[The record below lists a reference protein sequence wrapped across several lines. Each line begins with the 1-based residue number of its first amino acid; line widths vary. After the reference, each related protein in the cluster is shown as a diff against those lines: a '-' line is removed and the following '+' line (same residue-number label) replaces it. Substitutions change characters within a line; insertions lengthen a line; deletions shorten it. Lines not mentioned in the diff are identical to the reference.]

1 MIKLIDF
8 ELEDISFIDS
18 GKHKTL
24 RLPELTDE
32 EKNLIDPIVAP
43 TSGLRIQIL
52 DQIEIKGKKK
62 LILTNRKLF
71 LFLRVFKAISQQY
84 IEMKKGKNLKIL
96 IVTDN
101 RPTKSILLEY
111 CSQIFA
117 YDGYEIYYQK
127 DIPGESKISAPY
139 GAASVTL
146 LEEVNLIIVLT
157 ASHNELSWNGIK
169 FYIDYPMP
177 MSGDL
182 FKAISKKALN
192 FKEIKFDTKFKP
204 IPINAEKKNN
214 DYAISLISNV
224 LEIESIKNKKL
235 VIWPY
240 LGKARGIVTLFKQL
254 GAEVILIDE
263 EINPPNPIKE
273 LREDKLKQV
282 MESEGSDI
290 AILLDADRDR
300 IALYVKENGE
310 YNYYIPNEIYSA
322 LHNILANDYQ
332 KKIINVRTIPSDLRG
347 DDTSFINILTG
358 VGYKHLGVILYF
370 LLGIGVDK
378 SKVDKAILYFED
390 ENNNLRKI
398 DNAEPLKRQ
407 LFELIQ
413 KNNLFEEEFV
423 IVLWEESG
431 GHTLNILNTI
441 GRDNL
446 DSFRFDSK
454 FPIIADKYPVPALVL
469 ITELIARGHQI
480 SKSIDWSIKGINLTI
495 PALDEQKIKI
505 MNNFMKNHKKSLT
518 INEKEYKVSALS
530 DNAKNV
536 DIFRLKSADSTL
548 YFRPSGTGPEVRF
561 YIFAKRET
569 HLEELKIVQDYIK
582 IQYS

>member
-1 MIKLIDF
+1 MKLIDF

-18 GKHKTL
+18 GEYKTL
-24 RLPELTDE
+24 KLPKLTKE

-52 DQIEIKGKKK
+52 DQIEKKGKKK
-62 LILTNRKLF
+62 LLLTNRKLF
-71 LFLRVFKAISQQY
+71 LFLRVFKAISQEY
-84 IEMKKGKNLKIL
+84 KEMKKGKNLKIL

-117 YDGYEIYYQK
+117 FDGYEIYHQE
-127 DIPGESKISAPY
+127 DESGESRISAPY

-146 LEEVNLIIVLT
+146 MENISLVIVLT

-182 FKAISKKALN
+182 FKEISNKALT
-192 FKEIKFDTKFKP
+192 FKEINFDPKYKP
-204 IPINAEKKNN
+204 VLVDAEKKNN
-214 DYAISLISNV
+214 DYVISLVSNV

-273 LREDKLKQV
+273 LREDKLKKV
-282 MESEGSDI
+282 MESEGSEI

-300 IALYVKENGE
+300 IALYVKQNDK
-310 YNYYIPNEIYSA
+310 YCYYIPNEIYSA
-322 LHNILANDYQ
+322 LHNILANTYK

-370 LLGIGVDK
+370 LLGIEVDK

-398 DNAEPLKRQ
+398 NNAEPLKRQ

-413 KNNLFEEEFV
+413 KNNLFEEEFL
-423 IVLWEESG
+423 IVMWEESG
-431 GHTLNILNTI
+431 GHTLNILNPIKT
-441 GRDNL
+441 DEFEDFQFNYQ
-446 DSFRFDSK
+446 

-469 ITELIARGHQI
+469 ITELIARGHKI
-480 SKSIDWSIKGINLTI
+480 SKSIDWSIKGINRTT
-495 PALDEQKIKI
+495 PAIDKEKIKI
-505 MNNFMKNHKKSLT
+505 MNNFAKNDNRTVLIKD
-518 INEKEYKVSALS
+518 KEYKVNVLS
-530 DNAKNV
+530 DNINNI
-536 DIFRLKSADSTL
+536 DIFQLKSKNSTL
-548 YFRPSGTGPEVRF
+548 YFRPSGTGPELRF
-561 YIFAKRET
+561 YIFGDRET
-569 HLEELKIVQDYIK
+569 HLEELKAVQDYIK
-582 IQYS
+582 LHYS

>member
-1 MIKLIDF
+1 MMKLIEF
-8 ELEDISFIDS
+8 ELEDVSFIGS
-18 GKHKTL
+18 GAFKTL
-24 RLPELTDE
+24 KLPELTNE
-32 EKNLIDPIVAP
+32 EKFLIDPIVAP

-52 DQIEIKGKKK
+52 DQIEKKGKNK
-62 LILTNRKLF
+62 LLLTNRKLF

-84 IEMKKGKNLKIL
+84 KEMKKGKSLKIL

-101 RPTKSILLEY
+101 RPTKSILLQY

-117 YDGYEIYYQK
+117 FDGYEIYYQE
-127 DIPGESKISAPY
+127 DEPGESKISAPY
-139 GAASVTL
+139 GAASVAL
-146 LEEVNLIIVLT
+146 LEDINLIIVLT

-182 FKAISKKALN
+182 FKEISNKALN
-192 FKEIKFDTKFKP
+192 FQEIKFDPSYKP
-204 IPINAEKKNN
+204 IPIDAEKKNN
-214 DYAISLISNV
+214 DYVVSLISKV
-224 LEIESIKNKKL
+224 LEIKSIKNKKL

-240 LGKARGIVTLFKQL
+240 LGKARGIVTLFKRL
-254 GAEVILIDE
+254 GADIILIDE

-282 MESEGSDI
+282 MESEGSEI

-300 IALYVKENGE
+300 VALYVKQNGE

-322 LHNILANDYQ
+322 LHNILAKDYQ

-370 LLGIGVDK
+370 LLGIEVDK

-398 DNAEPLKRQ
+398 DNAKPLKRQ
-407 LFELIQ
+407 LFDLIQ

-423 IVLWEESG
+423 IVMWEESG
-431 GHTLNILNTI
+431 GHTINILNTV
-441 GRDNL
+441 GADNN

-469 ITELIARGHQI
+469 ITELIARGHEI
-480 SKSIDWSIKGINLTI
+480 SKSIDWSIKGINRTI
-495 PALDEQKIKI
+495 PAVDKQKIKI
-505 MNNFMKNHKKSLT
+505 MNNFAKNDNRT
-518 INEKEYKVSALS
+518 ILIKDKEYKVSALS
-530 DNAKNV
+530 DNINTI
-536 DIFRLKSADSTL
+536 DIFQLKSNNSTL

-561 YIFAKRET
+561 YIFGDRET
-569 HLEELKIVQDYIK
+569 HLEELRAVQDYIK
-582 IQYS
+582 LHYS

>member
-1 MIKLIDF
+1 MMKLIEF
-8 ELEDISFIDS
+8 ELEDVSFIGS
-18 GKHKTL
+18 GAFKTL
-24 RLPELTDE
+24 KLPELTNE
-32 EKNLIDPIVAP
+32 EKFLIDPIVAP

-52 DQIEIKGKKK
+52 DQIEKKGKNK
-62 LILTNRKLF
+62 LLLTNRKLF

-84 IEMKKGKNLKIL
+84 KEMKKGKSLKIL

-101 RPTKSILLEY
+101 RPTKSILLQY

-117 YDGYEIYYQK
+117 FDGYEIYYQE
-127 DIPGESKISAPY
+127 DEPGESKISAPY
-139 GAASVTL
+139 GAASVAL
-146 LEEVNLIIVLT
+146 LEDINLIIVLT

-182 FKAISKKALN
+182 FKEISNKALN
-192 FKEIKFDTKFKP
+192 FQEIKFDPNYKP
-204 IPINAEKKNN
+204 IPIDAEKKNN
-214 DYAISLISNV
+214 DYVVSLISKV
-224 LEIESIKNKKL
+224 LEIKSIKNKKL

-240 LGKARGIVTLFKQL
+240 LGKARGIVTLFKRL
-254 GAEVILIDE
+254 GADIILIDE

-282 MESEGSDI
+282 MESEGSEI

-300 IALYVKENGE
+300 IALYVKQNGE

-322 LHNILANDYQ
+322 LHNILAKDYQ

-370 LLGIGVDK
+370 LLGIEVDK

-398 DNAEPLKRQ
+398 DNAKPLKRQ
-407 LFELIQ
+407 LFDLIQ

-423 IVLWEESG
+423 IVMWEESG
-431 GHTLNILNTI
+431 GHTINILNTV
-441 GRDNL
+441 GADNN

-469 ITELIARGHQI
+469 ITELIARGHEI
-480 SKSIDWSIKGINLTI
+480 SKSIDWSIKGINRTI
-495 PALDEQKIKI
+495 PAVDKQKIKI
-505 MNNFMKNHKKSLT
+505 MNNFAKNNNRT
-518 INEKEYKVSALS
+518 ILIKDKEYKVSALS
-530 DNAKNV
+530 DNINTI
-536 DIFRLKSADSTL
+536 DIFQLKSNNSTL

-561 YIFAKRET
+561 YIFGDRET
-569 HLEELKIVQDYIK
+569 HLEELKAVQDYIK
-582 IQYS
+582 IHYS

>member
-1 MIKLIDF
+1 MKLIEF
-8 ELEDISFIDS
+8 ELEDVSFIGS
-18 GKHKTL
+18 GAFKTL
-24 RLPELTDE
+24 KLPELTNE
-32 EKNLIDPIVAP
+32 EKFLIDPIVAP

-52 DQIEIKGKKK
+52 DQIEKKGKNK
-62 LILTNRKLF
+62 LLLTNRKLF

-84 IEMKKGKNLKIL
+84 KEMKKGKALKIL

-101 RPTKSILLEY
+101 RPTKSILLQY

-117 YDGYEIYYQK
+117 FDGYEIYYQE
-127 DIPGESKISAPY
+127 DEPGESKISAPY
-139 GAASVTL
+139 GAASVAL
-146 LEEVNLIIVLT
+146 LEDISLVIVLT

-182 FKAISKKALN
+182 FKEISNKALN
-192 FKEIKFDTKFKP
+192 FQEIKFDPNYKP
-204 IPINAEKKNN
+204 IPIDAEKKNN
-214 DYAISLISNV
+214 DYVVSLISKV
-224 LEIESIKNKKL
+224 LEIKSIKNKKL

-240 LGKARGIVTLFKQL
+240 LGKARGIVTLFKRL
-254 GAEVILIDE
+254 GADIILIDE

-282 MESEGSDI
+282 MESEGSEI

-300 IALYVKENGE
+300 IALYVKQNGE

-322 LHNILANDYQ
+322 LHNILAKDYQ

-370 LLGIGVDK
+370 LLGIEVDK

-398 DNAEPLKRQ
+398 DNAKPLKRQ
-407 LFELIQ
+407 LFDLIQ

-423 IVLWEESG
+423 IVMWEESG
-431 GHTLNILNTI
+431 GHTINILNAV
-441 GRDNL
+441 GADNN

-469 ITELIARGHQI
+469 ITELIARGHEI
-480 SKSIDWSIKGINLTI
+480 SKSIDWSIKGINRTI
-495 PALDEQKIKI
+495 PAVDKQKIKI
-505 MNNFMKNHKKSLT
+505 MNNFAKNNNRT
-518 INEKEYKVSALS
+518 ILIKDKEYKVSALS
-530 DNAKNV
+530 DNINTI
-536 DIFRLKSADSTL
+536 DIFQLKSNNSTL

-561 YIFAKRET
+561 YIFGDRET
-569 HLEELKIVQDYIK
+569 HLEELKAVQDYIK
-582 IQYS
+582 IHYS

>member
-1 MIKLIDF
+1 MMKLIEF
-8 ELEDISFIDS
+8 ELEDVSFIGS
-18 GKHKTL
+18 GAFKTL
-24 RLPELTDE
+24 KLPELTNE
-32 EKNLIDPIVAP
+32 EKFLIDPIVAP
-43 TSGLRIQIL
+43 TAGLRIQIL
-52 DQIEIKGKKK
+52 DQMEKKGKNK
-62 LILTNRKLF
+62 LLLTNRKLF

-84 IEMKKGKNLKIL
+84 KEMKKGKALKIL

-101 RPTKSILLEY
+101 RPTKSILLQY

-117 YDGYEIYYQK
+117 FDGYEIYYQE
-127 DIPGESKISAPY
+127 DEPGESKISAPY
-139 GAASVTL
+139 GAASVAL
-146 LEEVNLIIVLT
+146 LEDISLVIVLT

-182 FKAISKKALN
+182 FKEISNKALN
-192 FKEIKFDTKFKP
+192 FQEIKFDPSYKP
-204 IPINAEKKNN
+204 IPIDAEKKNN
-214 DYAISLISNV
+214 DYVVSLISKV
-224 LEIESIKNKKL
+224 LEIKSIKNKKL

-240 LGKARGIVTLFKQL
+240 LGKARGIVNLFKRL

-273 LREDKLKQV
+273 VREDKLKQV
-282 MESEGSDI
+282 MESEGSEI

-300 IALYVKENGE
+300 IALYVKQNGE

-347 DDTSFINILTG
+347 DNTSFINILTG

-370 LLGIGVDK
+370 LLGIEVDK

-398 DNAEPLKRQ
+398 DNAKPLKRQ
-407 LFELIQ
+407 LFDLIQ

-423 IVLWEESG
+423 IVMWEESG
-431 GHTLNILNTI
+431 GHTINILNTV
-441 GRDNL
+441 GADNN

-469 ITELIARGHQI
+469 ITELIARGHEI
-480 SKSIDWSIKGINLTI
+480 SKSIDWSIKGINRTI
-495 PALDEQKIKI
+495 PAVDKQKIKI
-505 MNNFMKNHKKSLT
+505 MNNFAKNDNRT
-518 INEKEYKVSALS
+518 ILIKDKEYKVSALS
-530 DNAKNV
+530 DNINNI
-536 DIFRLKSADSTL
+536 DIFQLKSNNSTL

-561 YIFAKRET
+561 YIFGDRET
-569 HLEELKIVQDYIK
+569 HLEELKAVQDYIK
-582 IQYS
+582 IHYS

>member
-1 MIKLIDF
+1 MMKLIEF
-8 ELEDISFIDS
+8 ELEDVSFIGS
-18 GKHKTL
+18 GAFKTL
-24 RLPELTDE
+24 KLPELTNE
-32 EKNLIDPIVAP
+32 EKFLIDPIVAP

-52 DQIEIKGKKK
+52 DQIEKKGKNK
-62 LILTNRKLF
+62 LLLTNRKLF

-84 IEMKKGKNLKIL
+84 KEMKKGKSLKIL

-101 RPTKSILLEY
+101 RPTKSILLQY

-117 YDGYEIYYQK
+117 FDGYEIYYQE
-127 DIPGESKISAPY
+127 DEPGESKISAPY
-139 GAASVTL
+139 GAASVAL
-146 LEEVNLIIVLT
+146 LEDINLIIVLT

-182 FKAISKKALN
+182 FKEISNKALN
-192 FKEIKFDTKFKP
+192 FQEIKFDPNYKP
-204 IPINAEKKNN
+204 IPIDAEKKNN
-214 DYAISLISNV
+214 DYVVSLISKV
-224 LEIESIKNKKL
+224 LEIKSIKNKKL

-240 LGKARGIVTLFKQL
+240 LGKARGIVTLFKRL
-254 GAEVILIDE
+254 GADIILIDE

-282 MESEGSDI
+282 MESEGSEI

-300 IALYVKENGE
+300 IALYVKQNGE

-322 LHNILANDYQ
+322 LHNILAKDYQ

-358 VGYKHLGVILYF
+358 VGYKHLGIILYF
-370 LLGIGVDK
+370 LLGIEVDK

-398 DNAEPLKRQ
+398 DNAKPLKRQ
-407 LFELIQ
+407 LFDLIQ

-423 IVLWEESG
+423 IVMWEESG
-431 GHTLNILNTI
+431 GHTINILNTV
-441 GRDNL
+441 GADNN

-469 ITELIARGHQI
+469 ITELIARGHEI
-480 SKSIDWSIKGINLTI
+480 SKSIDWSIKGINRTI
-495 PALDEQKIKI
+495 PAVDKQKIKI
-505 MNNFMKNHKKSLT
+505 MNNFAKNDNRT
-518 INEKEYKVSALS
+518 ILIKDKEYKVSALS
-530 DNAKNV
+530 DNINTI
-536 DIFRLKSADSTL
+536 DIFQLKSNNSTL

-561 YIFAKRET
+561 YIFGDRET
-569 HLEELKIVQDYIK
+569 HLEELKAVQDYIK
-582 IQYS
+582 IHYS

>member
-1 MIKLIDF
+1 MMKLIEF
-8 ELEDISFIDS
+8 ELEDVSFIGS
-18 GKHKTL
+18 GAFKTL
-24 RLPELTDE
+24 KLPELTNE
-32 EKNLIDPIVAP
+32 EKFLIDPIVAP

-52 DQIEIKGKKK
+52 DQIEKKGKNK
-62 LILTNRKLF
+62 LLLTNRKLF

-84 IEMKKGKNLKIL
+84 KEMKKGKSLKIL

-101 RPTKSILLEY
+101 RPTKSILLQY

-117 YDGYEIYYQK
+117 FDGYEIYYQE
-127 DIPGESKISAPY
+127 DEPGESKISAPY
-139 GAASVTL
+139 GAASVAL
-146 LEEVNLIIVLT
+146 LEDINLIIVLT

-182 FKAISKKALN
+182 FKEISNKALN
-192 FKEIKFDTKFKP
+192 FQEIKFDPSYKP
-204 IPINAEKKNN
+204 IPIDAEKKNN
-214 DYAISLISNV
+214 DYVVSLISKV
-224 LEIESIKNKKL
+224 LEIKSIKNKKL

-240 LGKARGIVTLFKQL
+240 LGKARGIVTLFKRL
-254 GAEVILIDE
+254 GADIILIDE

-282 MESEGSDI
+282 MESEGSEI

-300 IALYVKENGE
+300 IALYVKQNGE

-322 LHNILANDYQ
+322 LHNILAKDYQ

-370 LLGIGVDK
+370 LLGIEVDK

-398 DNAEPLKRQ
+398 DNAKPLKRQ
-407 LFELIQ
+407 LFDLIQ

-423 IVLWEESG
+423 IVMWEESG
-431 GHTLNILNTI
+431 GHTINILNTV
-441 GRDNL
+441 GADNN

-469 ITELIARGHQI
+469 ITELIARGHEI
-480 SKSIDWSIKGINLTI
+480 SKSIDWSIKGINRTI
-495 PALDEQKIKI
+495 PAVDKQKIKI
-505 MNNFMKNHKKSLT
+505 MNNFAKNDNRT
-518 INEKEYKVSALS
+518 ILIKDKEYKVSALS
-530 DNAKNV
+530 DNINTI
-536 DIFRLKSADSTL
+536 DIFQLKSNNSTL

-561 YIFAKRET
+561 YIFGDRET
-569 HLEELKIVQDYIK
+569 HLEELKAVQDYIK
-582 IQYS
+582 IHYS

>member
-1 MIKLIDF
+1 MMKLIEF
-8 ELEDISFIDS
+8 ELEDVSFIGS
-18 GKHKTL
+18 GAFKTL
-24 RLPELTDE
+24 KLPELTNE
-32 EKNLIDPIVAP
+32 EKFLIDPIVAP

-52 DQIEIKGKKK
+52 DQIEKKGKNK
-62 LILTNRKLF
+62 LLLTNRKLF

-84 IEMKKGKNLKIL
+84 KEMKKGKSLKIL

-101 RPTKSILLEY
+101 RPTKSILLQY

-117 YDGYEIYYQK
+117 FDGYEIYYQE
-127 DIPGESKISAPY
+127 DEPGESKISAPY
-139 GAASVTL
+139 GAASVAL
-146 LEEVNLIIVLT
+146 LEDINLIIVLT

-182 FKAISKKALN
+182 FKEISNKALN
-192 FKEIKFDTKFKP
+192 FQEIKFDPSYKP
-204 IPINAEKKNN
+204 IPIDVEKKNN
-214 DYAISLISNV
+214 DYVVSLISKV
-224 LEIESIKNKKL
+224 LEIKSIKNKKL

-240 LGKARGIVTLFKQL
+240 LGKARGIVTLFKRL
-254 GAEVILIDE
+254 GADIILIDE

-282 MESEGSDI
+282 MESEGSEI

-300 IALYVKENGE
+300 VALYVKQNGE

-322 LHNILANDYQ
+322 LHNILAKDYQ

-358 VGYKHLGVILYF
+358 VGYKHLGIILYF

-398 DNAEPLKRQ
+398 DNAKPLKRQ
-407 LFELIQ
+407 LFDLIQ

-423 IVLWEESG
+423 IVMWEESG
-431 GHTLNILNTI
+431 GHTINILNTV
-441 GRDNL
+441 GADNN

-469 ITELIARGHQI
+469 ITELIARGHEI
-480 SKSIDWSIKGINLTI
+480 SKSIDWSIKGINRNI
-495 PALDEQKIKI
+495 PAVDKQKIKI
-505 MNNFMKNHKKSLT
+505 MNNFAKNDNRT
-518 INEKEYKVSALS
+518 ILIKDKEYKVSALS
-530 DNAKNV
+530 DNINTI
-536 DIFRLKSADSTL
+536 DIFQLKSNNSTL

-561 YIFAKRET
+561 YIFGDRET
-569 HLEELKIVQDYIK
+569 HLEELRAVQDYIK
-582 IQYS
+582 LHYS